1 MGKKYPFGNAFLF
14 LSCYFNRERR
24 VLNKWPF
31 HWSTANSGS
40 NYNIFTPTAHHNGR
54 LYSVSTAEHQ
64 IFQLKKYLTRHLW
77 WLSSYARFNFLSLRD
92 LKATYVD
99 GTAKKKKKK
108 VMRNSVI
115 HLSHLIQIL
124 NKTFVK
130 LFPNTFHLL
139 GFKPFSAIT
148 ENSLRLIFIY
158 IELDHN
164 NIQKFILRHLII

>member
-1 MGKKYPFGNAFLF
+1 MA
-14 LSCYFNRERR
+14 
-24 VLNKWPF
+24 
-31 HWSTANSGS
+31 
-40 NYNIFTPTAHHNGR
+40 
-54 LYSVSTAEHQ
+54 Q
-64 IFQLKKYLTRHLW
+64 Q
-77 WLSSYARFNFLSLRD
+77 
-92 LKATYVD
+92 
-99 GTAKKKKKK
+99 KKKKK

-164 NIQKFILRHLII
+164 NIHSKALDNLR